1 MPIPGPRPCP
11 ICRSTEVRAIAKH
24 ARDHLVR
31 CSRCSLVFTGIEPTP
46 EELTEYYRSYPAHGD
61 LSPVTMKR
69 FNELLDHF
77 EQYRKT
83 GRMIDVGC
91 GAGHFLQLA
100 AGRGW
105 TVFGTEFG
113 VNTVAACRAK
123 GIDII
128 EGPLD
133 PNNYEAGSFD
143 VVCSFEVVEHL
154 THPVQEW
161 ERMASLL
168 RPGGLLYATTPNYG
182 CVSHFMTKG
191 EWSVVSYP
199 EHLNYFTPRTLKA
212 LAKSQGLRKKWL
224 VTTGVTPQRLFSS
237 RSSTKAERQHVSE
250 SQEHLRTRI
259 EGNRGLQWV
268 KSSINGALNF
278 FKVGDSM
285 KGGFEKTG
293 SPS

>member
-1 MPIPGPRPCP
+1 MPVPGLRPCP
-11 ICRSTEVRAIAKH
+11 LCRSTERTQIAKH

-31 CSRCSLVFTGIEPTP
+31 CSRCSLVFTGVEPTAD
-46 EELTEYYRSYPAHGD
+46 ELSDYYRSYPAHGD
-61 LSPVTMKR
+61 LSPVTMQR
-69 FNELLDHF
+69 FNELLDRF
-77 EQYRKT
+77 EPYRKT

-123 GIDII
+123 GIEII

-133 PNNYEAGSFD
+133 PGNYELGSFD

-154 THPVQEW
+154 THPAQEW
-161 ERMASLL
+161 ERMAGLL
-168 RPGGLLYATTPNYG
+168 RPGGLLYATTPNYQ
-182 CVSHFMTKG
+182 CVSHFLTKG

-199 EHLNYFTPRTLKA
+199 EHLNYFTPRTLNA
-212 LAKSQGLRKKWL
+212 LAKDQGLRKKWL
-224 VTTGVTPQRLFSS
+224 ITTGVTPQRLFSS
-237 RSSTKAERQHVSE
+237 RSSSAAQRKQVSD
-250 SQEHLRTRI
+250 SQEQLRTRI
-259 EGNRGLQWV
+259 EGNRALQAAKSLTNAVLGL
-268 KSSINGALNF
+268 

-285 KGGFEKTG
+285 KAGFEKADT
-293 SPS
+293 P